1 MSTTMDVIV
10 GGEEE
15 AIDATVSSSLPQYHG
30 GVTMTI
36 QCAPQHTMPASS
48 ATIIVD
54 PDVRGGVPCVSDG
67 HWPISHILQELAS
80 GVSPARLVEKNP
92 GLTLVDIQAAL
103 DISAWVMRDPA
114 IDWSAL
120 NLSDM
125 IGFRHEMEAWQ
136 NLSDDSLERTEND
149 PED

>member
-1 MSTTMDVIV
+1 MATTMDVIV
-10 GGEEE
+10 GGEEK
-15 AIDATVSSSLPQYHG
+15 AIDATVSNSLPEYHG

-36 QCAPQHTMPASS
+36 QCVPFVQPSS

-92 GLTLVDIQAAL
+92 GLTLVDIQTAL
-103 DISAWVMRDPA
+103 DVSAWVMRDPA

-136 NLSDDSLERTEND
+136 SLSDDSLERTENE